1 MCDAHALSR
10 RIASLLAEER
20 NSLADFLVALADFDR
35 QRGWAALGYATLF
48 QYLERELKLTSSAA
62 ARRMTAAG
70 LVQRFP
76 ALVEPLRD
84 GRVCM
89 SVVYELA
96 KAVTPENVGEVLPRF
111 YGLSKR
117 EAEALVAELKPVAHP
132 PRREVVTTVARAVPP
147 ALAAATSP
155 VPERTSPGESE
166 RVPPATPGDLF
177 SPPARSRDEVE
188 PPQTIS
194 AARVPCTCKMRRR
207 VPKRIRS
214 GQDFLRERNGTASG
228 YRSK

>member
-1 MCDAHALSR
+1 MHDARDLSR

-48 QYLERELKLTSSAA
+48 QYLERELRLTSSAA

-76 ALVEPLRD
+76 AVVAPLRD

-96 KAVTPENVGEVLPRF
+96 KALTPENAGDVLPRF

-117 EAEALVAELKPVAHP
+117 EAEALVAELRPIAHP
-132 PRREVVTTVARAVPP
+132 PRREVVTSVARAAPP
-147 ALAAATSP
+147 ALAAATAP
-155 VPERTSPGESE
+155 VPERTSPAI
-166 RVPPATPGDLF
+166 AT
-177 SPPARSRDEVE
+177 
-188 PPQTIS
+188 T
-194 AARVPCTCKMRRR
+194 
-207 VPKRIRS
+207 
-214 GQDFLRERNGTASG
+214 
-228 YRSK
+228 

>member
-1 MCDAHALSR
+1 MHDARDFSR

-48 QYLERELKLTSSAA
+48 QYLERELRLTSSVA

-76 ALVEPLRD
+76 AVVAPLRD
-84 GRVCM
+84 GRICM

-96 KAVTPENVGEVLPRF
+96 KALSPENAREVLPRF

-117 EAEALVAELKPVAHP
+117 EAEALVAQLKPASHP
-132 PRREVVTTVARAVPP
+132 PRREIVTTVARAVPQGS
-147 ALAAATSP
+147 AAIKAP
-155 VPERTSPGESE
+155 VPERTSP
-166 RVPPATPGDLF
+166 ATAYP
-177 SPPARSRDEVE
+177 VE
-188 PPQTIS
+188 C
-194 AARVPCTCKMRRR
+194 AHHH
-207 VPKRIRS
+207 
-214 GQDFLRERNGTASG
+214 L
-228 YRSK
+228 

>member
-1 MCDAHALSR
+1 MHDARDLSR

-20 NSLADFLVALADFDR
+20 SSLADFLVALADFDR

-84 GRVCM
+84 GRICM

-96 KAVTPENVGEVLPRF
+96 KVLTPENAGEVLPRF

-117 EAEALVAELKPVAHP
+117 EAEALVAELKPVANP
-132 PRREVVTTVARAVPP
+132 PRREVVTAVARAAPQASAV
-147 ALAAATSP
+147 ATVP
-155 VPERTSPGESE
+155 VPERTLPAESE
-166 RVPPATPGDLF
+166 RVPRDDAGDLF
-177 SPPARSRDEVE
+177 SAPARPRDEVE
-188 PPQTIS
+188 PLD
-194 AARVPCTCKMRRR
+194 ADLRRYH
-207 VPKRIRS
+207 
-214 GQDFLRERNGTASG
+214 L
-228 YRSK
+228 